1 MKKSFTETM
10 EYQVLRSLPSSFEKM
25 IENVHW
31 SVVGLLH
38 EAPVDLNMKLE
49 RDLQTVS
56 KISKGLIMNVITN
69 EPLNYSKEEIDV
81 FKNTLDL
88 YILNIKDAFKL
99 FQFYPE
105 SVVYD
110 NLKSKKIGDIELA
123 KENIVNFIS
132 GNTNKLEIVEIEDE
146 SKKNKMRR

>member
-132 GNTNKLEIVEIEDE
+132 GNTNKLEIVEIEAE